1 MGMLAFKKV
10 EMSKN
15 KKKSSE
21 TLDQWE
27 KLVFSA
33 WKEGKVL
40 TVLDKNSNSNDQNPS
55 YLEGLYPSPQMLGQ
69 LDLDAAFV
77 LS

>member
-1 MGMLAFKKV
+1 ML
-10 EMSKN
+10 
-15 KKKSSE
+15 
-21 TLDQWE
+21 
-27 KLVFSA
+27 SA

-40 TVLDKNSNSNDQNPS
+40 MILDKNSNSNDQNPS

>member
-1 MGMLAFKKV
+1 MSMLALKKGRNV
-10 EMSKN
+10 
-15 KKKSSE
+15 KKKE

-27 KLVFSA
+27 KLVLSA

-40 TVLDKNSNSNDQNPS
+40 MILDKNSNSNDQNPS